1 MKQKRTVSLALCAA
15 LLTGA
20 LLAGCGAKTTQ
31 LDPTEPVNL
40 TIWHYYNGSQLAA
53 FSEIVDTFNR
63 TVGREKGIYV
73 SSYSKG
79 SVNDLES
86 AVRDSLEGKVGAE
99 ALPDLFSS
107 YSDTAFNAEQAGA
120 LANLSD
126 YFSQEE
132 LDDYIPSYVKEGC
145 IAADG
150 SLRIFPIAKST
161 EVMILNKT
169 DWEPFA
175 ESTGVT
181 LDQLSTIEGVV
192 EVSRKYYQWTDH
204 QTPDIPGDGKA
215 FYGRDA
221 LPNYFFVGAQ
231 QLGQP
236 LLKVENNQA
245 HVNAD
250 QEVFRKLWDNYYVPM
265 VSGWFGAY
273 GRFRSDDVK
282 TSCLL
287 AYTGSTASAGYF
299 PKQVETETGSYP
311 IDYEVLP
318 VPIFAGGKN
327 VIVQQGAGMAVTKSD
342 AKREAAAVEFLR
354 WFTQAENNVRFG
366 ASSGYLPVRKEANRV
381 ETFRKIAEDQHLEMD
396 PIIDSCITFSL
407 ERMEQ
412 AEFFTPQTFPGGTA
426 VRSVLEHSLAD
437 KITADLADIQQQTA
451 SGADREAVLAKY
463 TSDAAFENWYRGFVA
478 EIDTELQ
485 LKS

>member
-1 MKQKRTVSLALCAA
+1 MKQKRTASLALCAA

-20 LLAGCGAKTTQ
+20 LLAGCGAKATP
-31 LDPTEPVNL
+31 LDPKEPVNL
-40 TIWHYYNGSQLAA
+40 TVWHYYNGAQLSA
-53 FSEIVDTFNR
+53 FDAIVDAFNS
-63 TVGREKGIYV
+63 TVGQEKGIYV

-126 YFSQEE
+126 YFTQEE
-132 LDDYIPSYVKEGC
+132 LDAYIPSYVKEGC

-181 LDQLSTIEGVV
+181 LEDLTTIEGVV
-192 EVSRKYYQWTDH
+192 EVSRKYYEWTDD

-236 LLKVENNQA
+236 LLKVENDQA

-250 QEVFRKLWDNYYVPM
+250 REVFRKLWDNYYVPM

-273 GRFRSDDVK
+273 GKFRSDDVK
-282 TSCLL
+282 TGYLL

-299 PKQVETETGSYP
+299 PKQVETETGSHP

-342 AKREAAAVEFLR
+342 AKRE
-354 WFTQAENNVRFG
+354 
-366 ASSGYLPVRKEANRV
+366 
-381 ETFRKIAEDQHLEMD
+381 ETFREIAKDAHLEMD
-396 PIIDSCITFSL
+396 PITDSCITFSL

-412 AEFFTPQTFPGGTA
+412 AEFFTPQTFTGGSA
-426 VRSVLEHSLAD
+426 VRSVLKHSLAD

-451 SGADREAVLAKY
+451 SGASREAVLARY
-463 TSDAAFENWYRGFVA
+463 TSDSAFESWYEDFTA
-478 EIDTELQ
+478 EIEHA
-485 LKS
+485 LKG

>member
-1 MKQKRTVSLALCAA
+1 MKQKRILSLALCAA

-20 LLAGCGAKTTQ
+20 LLAGCGGKSTQ
-31 LDPTEPVNL
+31 LNPKEPVNL
-40 TIWHYYNGSQLAA
+40 TIWHYYNGAQLSA
-53 FSEIVDTFNR
+53 FSDIVDAFNS
-63 TVGREKGIYV
+63 TVGQEKGIYV

-99 ALPDLFSS
+99 PLPDLFSS
-107 YSDTAFNAEQAGA
+107 YSDTAFHAEQAGA

-126 YFSQEE
+126 YFTQEE
-132 LDDYIPSYVKEGC
+132 LDAYIPSYVKVGC
-145 IAADG
+145 IADDG

-175 ESTGVT
+175 QSTGVT
-181 LDQLSTIEGVV
+181 LDQLSTMEGLV
-192 EVSRKYYQWTDH
+192 EVSEKYYRWTDD
-204 QTPDIPGDGKA
+204 QTPEIPNDGKA

-221 LPNYFFVGAQ
+221 LANYFFVGAQ

-236 LLKVENNQA
+236 LLKVENDQA

-250 QEVFRKLWDNYYVPM
+250 EEVFRKLWENYYVPM

-273 GRFRSDDVK
+273 GKFRSDDVK
-282 TSCLL
+282 TGYLL
-287 AYTGSTASAGYF
+287 AYTGSTTSAGYF
-299 PKQVETETGSYP
+299 PKQVETETDSYP

-366 ASSGYLPVRKEANRV
+366 ASSGYLPVLKEASQA
-381 ETFRKIAEDQHLEMD
+381 ETFRKIVKDQHLEMD
-396 PIIDSCITFSL
+396 PITDSCITFSL

-412 AEFFTPQTFPGGTA
+412 AEFFTPQTFTGGTA

-437 KITADLADIQQQTA
+437 KITADLADIQQKTA
-451 SGADREAVLAKY
+451 SGASREAVLARY
-463 TSDAAFENWYRGFVA
+463 TSDAAFENWYKDFTA

>member
-1 MKQKRTVSLALCAA
+1 MKQKKILSLALCAA
-15 LLTGA
+15 LLASA
-20 LLAGCGAKTTQ
+20 LLAGCGAKTTPF
-31 LDPTEPVNL
+31 DPKEPVNL
-40 TIWHYYNGSQLAA
+40 TIWHYYNGSQLSA
-53 FSEIVDTFNR
+53 FSDIVDAFNS
-63 TVGREKGIYV
+63 TVGQEKGIYV

-86 AVRDSLEGKVGAE
+86 AIRDSLEGKVGAE
-99 ALPDLFSS
+99 PLPDLFSS

-126 YFSQEE
+126 YFTQEE
-132 LDDYIPSYVKEGC
+132 LDAYIPSYVKVGC
-145 IAADG
+145 IADDG

-175 ESTGVT
+175 QSTGVT
-181 LDQLSTIEGVV
+181 LDQLSTLEGLV
-192 EVSRKYYQWTDH
+192 EVSEKYYQWTDDH
-204 QTPDIPGDGKA
+204 TPDISGDGKA

-221 LPNYFFVGAQ
+221 LANYFFVGAQ

-236 LLKVENNQA
+236 LLKVENDQA

-273 GRFRSDDVK
+273 GKFRSDDVK
-282 TSCLL
+282 TGYLL
-287 AYTGSTASAGYF
+287 AYTGSTTSAGYF
-299 PKQVETETGSYP
+299 PKQVETETDSYP

-327 VIVQQGAGMAVTKSD
+327 VIVQQGAGMAVTKSN
-342 AKREAAAVEFLR
+342 ARRETAAVEFLR
-354 WFTQAENNVRFG
+354 WFTQAGNNVRFG
-366 ASSGYLPVRKEANRV
+366 AGSGYLPVLKEASQV
-381 ETFRKIAEDQHLEMD
+381 ETFREIVKDQHLEMD
-396 PIIDSCITFSL
+396 PITDSCITFSL

-412 AEFFTPQTFPGGTA
+412 AEFFTPQTFTSGAA

-437 KITADLADIQQQTA
+437 KITADLASIQQKTA
-451 SGADREAVLAKY
+451 SGASREAVLARY
-463 TSDAAFENWYRGFVA
+463 TSDAAFENWYKDFTA
-478 EIDTELQ
+478 EIENAS
-485 LKS
+485 KG

>member
-1 MKQKRTVSLALCAA
+1 MTMKRKQIVCAALCAA
-15 LLTGA
+15 LLAGA
-20 LLAGCGAKTTQ
+20 LLAGCGGKSTQ
-31 LDPTEPVNL
+31 LNPKEPVNL
-40 TIWHYYNGSQLAA
+40 TIWHYYNGSQLSA
-53 FSEIVDTFNR
+53 FSDIVDAFNS
-63 TVGREKGIYV
+63 TVGQEKGIYV

-86 AVRDSLEGKVGAE
+86 AIRDSLEGKVGAE
-99 ALPDLFSS
+99 PLPDLFSS

-126 YFSQEE
+126 YFTQEE
-132 LDDYIPSYVKEGC
+132 LDAYIPSYVKVGC
-145 IAADG
+145 IADDG

-181 LDQLSTIEGVV
+181 LDQLSTLEGLV
-192 EVSRKYYQWTDH
+192 EVSEKYYQWTDD
-204 QTPDIPGDGKA
+204 QTPDISGDGKA

-221 LPNYFFVGAQ
+221 LANYFFVGAQ

-236 LLKVENNQA
+236 LLKVENDQA

-250 QEVFRKLWDNYYVPM
+250 EEVFRKLWDNYYVPM

-273 GRFRSDDVK
+273 GKFRSDDVK
-282 TSCLL
+282 TGYLL
-287 AYTGSTASAGYF
+287 AYTGSTTSAGYF
-299 PKQVETETGSYP
+299 PKQVETETDSYP

-327 VIVQQGAGMAVTKSD
+327 VIVQQGAGMAVTKSN
-342 AKREAAAVEFLR
+342 ARRETAAVEFLR

-366 ASSGYLPVRKEANRV
+366 AGSGYLPVLKEASQV
-381 ETFRKIAEDQHLEMD
+381 ETFREIVKDQHLEMD
-396 PIIDSCITFSL
+396 PITDSCITFSL

-412 AEFFTPQTFPGGTA
+412 AEFFTPQTFTSGAA

-437 KITADLADIQQQTA
+437 KITADLADIQQKTA
-451 SGADREAVLAKY
+451 SGASREAVLAKY
-463 TSDAAFENWYRGFVA
+463 TSDAAFENWYKDFTA
-478 EIDTELQ
+478 EIENAS
-485 LKS
+485 KG